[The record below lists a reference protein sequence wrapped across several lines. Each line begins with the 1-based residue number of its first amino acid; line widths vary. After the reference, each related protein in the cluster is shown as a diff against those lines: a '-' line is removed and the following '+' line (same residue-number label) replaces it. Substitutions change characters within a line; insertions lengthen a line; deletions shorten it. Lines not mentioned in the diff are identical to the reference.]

1 MEITVIK
8 QGYTGREVWRYT
20 GRLIRQR
27 ADRIVIEAFFD
38 RPDKTIHGLVL
49 EKGDRFVE
57 TYFSLRWYN
66 IYKIYSQ
73 ANGALKG
80 WYCDI
85 CFPAVYQDG
94 IIRYRDLA
102 LDLLVLPNGRQVVLD
117 ADEFQALNLPPK
129 TRKVALESLA
139 ELQGIFARG
148 FRNRPGV

>member
-8 QGYTGREVWRYT
+8 QDSTGREVWRYT

-85 CFPAVYQDG
+85 CFFDQSPEARYGHPVYSQSKIDH
-94 IIRYRDLA
+94 
-102 LDLLVLPNGRQVVLD
+102 Q
-117 ADEFQALNLPPK
+117 QPPG
-129 TRKVALESLA
+129 SSHW
-139 ELQGIFARG
+139 
-148 FRNRPGV
+148 